1 MRRILGTLVLSSFLL
16 SAFALSSCKSE
27 RKELKPITYIGSY
40 NRGFNDLNDLHINAA
55 QQIGIDPVSSR
66 EEAKKISRKLVEIE
80 SCDEYELD
88 KLTHSIP
95 FLVPEAAKLIEEI
108 GNNFNEQLKELN
120 APEYKII
127 VTSVTRTEKD
137 VKKLK
142 KRNGNASNNSAHLY
156 GTTFDVSWVRFKK
169 IDESDT
175 LNIPQDKLKMVLA
188 GVLKDL
194 RKQDRCYI
202 KHERRQG
209 CFHITAR
216 D

>member
-16 SAFALSSCKSE
+16 SAFALPSCKSE

-40 NRGFNDLNDLHINAA
+40 NRDFNDLNDLHINAA

-66 EEAKKISRKLVEIE
+66 EEAKKISRNLVEIE

-95 FLVPEAAKLIEEI
+95 FLVPEAAQLLEDI
-108 GNNFNEQLKELN
+108 GENFNKQLKELN

-142 KRNGNASNNSAHLY
+142 RRNGNASNNSAHLY
-156 GTTFDVSWVRFKK
+156 ATTVDISWVRFKK

>member
-16 SAFALSSCKSE
+16 SAFALPSCKSE

-40 NRGFNDLNDLHINAA
+40 NRDFNDLNDLHINAA

-202 KHERRQG
+202 RHERRQG

>member
-1 MRRILGTLVLSSFLL
+1 MRLILGTLVLSSFLL
-16 SAFALSSCKSE
+16 SAFALPSCKSE

-40 NRGFNDLNDLHINAA
+40 NRDFNDLNDLHINAA

-95 FLVPEAAKLIEEI
+95 FLVPEAVQLLEDI
-108 GNNFNEQLKELN
+108 GENFNKQLKELN

-156 GTTFDVSWVRFKK
+156 GTTFDISWVRFKK

-175 LNIPQDKLKMVLA
+175 LNVPQDKLKMVLA
-188 GVLKDL
+188 GVLRDL
-194 RKQDRCYI
+194 RKQERCYI

>member
-16 SAFALSSCKSE
+16 SAFALPSCKSE

-40 NRGFNDLNDLHINAA
+40 NRDFNDLNDLHINAA
-55 QQIGIDPVSSR
+55 QEIGIDPVSSR

-95 FLVPEAAKLIEEI
+95 FLVPEAAKLIEVI
-108 GNNFNEQLKELN
+108 GSNFNKQLKELN
-120 APEYKII
+120 APEYRII

-175 LNIPQDKLKMVLA
+175 LNISQDKLKMVLA
-188 GVLKDL
+188 TVLRDL

>member
-16 SAFALSSCKSE
+16 SAFALPSCKSE

-40 NRGFNDLNDLHINAA
+40 NRDFNDLNDLHINAA

-80 SCDEYELD
+80 TCDEYELD

-188 GVLKDL
+188 GVLKNL

>member
-1 MRRILGTLVLSSFLL
+1 MRQIIGALVLSSFLL
-16 SAFALSSCKSE
+16 SAFAFPSCKSE
-27 RKELKPITYIGSY
+27 RKELKPITYTGSY
-40 NRGFNDLNDLHINAA
+40 NRDFNDLNDLHINAA
-55 QQIGIDPVSSR
+55 QEIGIDPVSSR

-108 GNNFNEQLKELN
+108 GSNFNEQLKELN

>member
-16 SAFALSSCKSE
+16 SAFALPSCKSE

-40 NRGFNDLNDLHINAA
+40 NRDFNDLNDLHINAA

-95 FLVPEAAKLIEEI
+95 FLVPEAAQLLEDI
-108 GNNFNEQLKELN
+108 GENFNKQLKELN

-142 KRNGNASNNSAHLY
+142 RRNGNASNNSAHLY
-156 GTTFDVSWVRFKK
+156 ATTVDISWVRFKK

>member
-1 MRRILGTLVLSSFLL
+1 MRRFLGTLVLSSFLL
-16 SAFALSSCKSE
+16 SAFALPSCKSE

-40 NRGFNDLNDLHINAA
+40 NRDFNDLNDLHIDAA
-55 QQIGIDPVSSR
+55 QRIGIDPVSSR

-95 FLVPEAAKLIEEI
+95 FLVPKAAKLIEDI
-108 GNNFNEQLKELN
+108 GNNFNEQLKDLN

-188 GVLKDL
+188 GVLRDL

>member
-16 SAFALSSCKSE
+16 SAFALPSCKSE

-40 NRGFNDLNDLHINAA
+40 NRDFNDLNDLHIDAA
-55 QQIGIDPVSSR
+55 QRIGIDPVSSR

-80 SCDEYELD
+80 TCDEYELD

>member
-16 SAFALSSCKSE
+16 SAFALPSCKSE

-40 NRGFNDLNDLHINAA
+40 NRDFNDLNDLHINAA

-80 SCDEYELD
+80 TCDEYELD

>member
-16 SAFALSSCKSE
+16 SAFALPSCKSE

-40 NRGFNDLNDLHINAA
+40 NRDFNDLNDLHINAA

-80 SCDEYELD
+80 TCDEYELD

-108 GNNFNEQLKELN
+108 GNNFNDQLKELN

>member
-16 SAFALSSCKSE
+16 SAFALPSCKSE

-40 NRGFNDLNDLHINAA
+40 NRDFNDLNDLHINAA